1 MSAILANINSYNKG
15 LIYTDIIGCIDCNKC
30 IHECPVLKANVVI
43 ADESGSHKICV
54 DQRECIL
61 CGTCNDTC
69 THNVRHFRDDCDAFF
84 DDLKN
89 GKPISVVVAPAFYI
103 NYPNEYRKI
112 FGYLKSLGV
121 KDFYSVS
128 FGADITTWAYLN
140 HITSTGQKGN
150 IAQPCPS
157 IVSYIEKH
165 QPELIPNLLPIH
177 SPMMCMAIYLKKYK
191 GINDNLMFLSPCIGK
206 KTEIVSKRGL
216 GMIQYNVTFTNL
228 IGHLKENNI
237 SLHSYTEADDIIDY
251 GMGALFPKPGGLR
264 ENVEYYMGMDVMV
277 VQVEGEERAYEY
289 LRGFADRAHS
299 RSESLPVLVD
309 ILNCEAGCNQG
320 TATQFRH
327 ANDDRIAH
335 EAYKMRSLKYGAM
348 KNSEGVVLT
357 EPKQR
362 FAQLNEMFKDFKVAD
377 FMCEYDKS
385 EAIPYRKISD
395 MELDKIYAKMLKLTH
410 EDKVIDCS
418 ACGYRTCRDL
428 AEAIAHGISYSD
440 KCVYYVKANLNE
452 QIKHHEAI
460 LDGFANINMLL
471 SELTNDNIKT
481 AANTTDIN
489 SRVTEAVEQG
499 GTMRSTLEDVQD
511 EFAKLNKT
519 YAEIANI
526 ARMTNILSINASI
539 EAARAGNHGKGF
551 GVVADEVGTLANKTM
566 TTVNTNTA
574 NTENIAKV
582 LDKLINDTH
591 SFVAKI
597 GEISQSTEEI
607 TDSVSDITAKT
618 ENILALM
625 DELKQS

>member
-1 MSAILANINSYNKG
+1 MHTSIDSYNKG
-15 LIYTDIIGCIDCNKC
+15 LIYTDVNGCIDCNKC
-30 IHECPVLKANVVI
+30 IHECPVLKANAAI
-43 ADESGSHKICV
+43 ADETGAHKICV

-69 THNVRHFRDDCDAFF
+69 THNVRHFRDDCDDFF
-84 DDLKN
+84 NDLKR
-89 GKPISVVVAPAFYI
+89 GTPISVIVAPAFYI
-103 NYPNEYRKI
+103 NYPNEYRKV
-112 FGYLKSLGV
+112 FGYLKSMGV

-140 HITSTGQKGN
+140 YITSTGKKGN

-191 GINDNLMFLSPCIGK
+191 GVRDNLMFLSPCVGK
-206 KTEIVSKRGL
+206 KMEIESKRGQD
-216 GMIQYNVTFTNL
+216 MIQYNVTFVNL
-228 IGHLKENNI
+228 MERLKNNKEN
-237 SLHSYTEADDIIDY
+237 LHSYAEADDVIEY

-289 LRGFADRAHS
+289 LKGFADRANS
-299 RSESLPVLVD
+299 GSESLPTLID

-327 ANDDRIAH
+327 DNNDKIAY
-335 EAYKMRSLKYGAM
+335 EAYKMRAQKYNAM
-348 KNSEGVVLT
+348 KDSEGIVLN
-357 EPKQR
+357 EPAQR
-362 FAQLNEMFKDFKVAD
+362 FARLNEMFKDYNMSD
-377 FMCEYDKS
+377 FMCEYDRT
-385 EAIPYRKISD
+385 EAIRTRVVNDIELNKIF
-395 MELDKIYAKMLKLTH
+395 AQMLKVTD
-410 EDKVIDCS
+410 EDKSIDCS

-460 LDGFANINMLL
+460 LEGFSNINTLL
-471 SELTNDNIKT
+471 SELTEDNIKT
-481 AANTTDIN
+481 AENTTHIN
-489 SRVTEAVEQG
+489 SRVSEAVEQG
-499 GTMRSTLEDVQD
+499 GTMRSTLEDVQE
-511 EFAKLNKT
+511 EFDKLNKT
-519 YAEIANI
+519 YTEIANI
-526 ARMTNILSINASI
+526 ARMTTILSINASI

-551 GVVADEVGTLANKTM
+551 GVVADEVGSLANKTM
-566 TTVNTNTA
+566 TTVNTNSA
-574 NTENIAKV
+574 NTENITKV
-582 LDKLINDTH
+582 LNKLIEDTN

-597 GEISQSTEEI
+597 GEISKSTGEI
-607 TDSVSDITAKT
+607 TGSVSDITAKT

-625 DELKQS
+625 DDLKQS